1 MAAPDASNRSGTLR
15 SRVLAVGELRDAVLF
30 LATAIY
36 VLGYVTWAIYSADQ
50 GLGVLPPLEGQYFL
64 AGLVP
69 LVLLAVALAALA
81 AIVPPADAR
90 ARGRAKKWGS
100 IIMAV
105 ALAPAVILASV
116 DYWVDVSPALEGA
129 VLVFVVFGTYVG
141 MGLKIRSG
149 EAGTGGWMVWLFRL
163 AILASAVSGL
173 LIYATLVFPM
183 LPRELGG
190 PRPFCVELDVTA
202 ASISP
207 ATLASLKP
215 VAGTTSAATVRSGP
229 LWLHFDGGGALVLSQ
244 GRGRPVPLPFRVSD
258 SAVPVVL
265 SSTGCQG

>member
-69 LVLLAVALAALA
+69 LVLLAVAIAALT

-90 ARGRAKKWGS
+90 VRGRAKKLGG
-100 IIMAV
+100 IIMTV
-105 ALAPAVILASV
+105 AMVPAGVLALV
-116 DYWVDVSPALEGA
+116 DNWVDVPLVLEGA
-129 VLVFVVFGTYVG
+129 VLVVVVFGTYVG

-149 EAGTGGWMVWLFRL
+149 EAGTGWMVWVFRL
-163 AILASAVSGL
+163 AVPVFVVSGL
-173 LIYATLVFPM
+173 LIYATRVFPL

-207 ATLASLKP
+207 ATLVMLK
-215 VAGTTSAATVRSGP
+215 ARGGTVAATVRSGP
-229 LWLHFDGGGALVLSQ
+229 LWLHFDGGGTLVLSQ
-244 GRGRPVPLPFRVSD
+244 RRGGLALVPFRLSD
-258 SAVPVVL
+258 SAVPVVVP
-265 SSTGCQG
+265 SAGCQD